1 MLSTG
6 PVGYG
11 AKMIEAVR
19 PRAPRVVALIGNNN
33 LQNRLLARLIDAHIE
48 CSCLLRSAEE
58 LGEAPL
64 DESAIALLDIDGL
77 CPKAIADR
85 VQLLTA
91 RASCSIGIINA
102 DECAALE
109 HIVLWPGINGI
120 FFRHAS
126 EEDLL
131 KGIRAMFGGEC
142 WLSRRMLS
150 ARWQQTKP
158 AYAETSDMAQLTP
171 REIATVKLIASG
183 KSNDQIARE
192 LNVSLHTVK
201 THVYNLFR
209 KLNISNRVQA
219 AHWASQHIN
228 AVAHE

>member
-1 MLSTG
+1 
-6 PVGYG
+6 
-11 AKMIEAVR
+11 MIEAVG

-33 LQNRLLARLIDAHIE
+33 LQNRLLARLIEARLGY
-48 CSCLLRSAEE
+48 SCLLRSAEE
-58 LGEAPL
+58 LGVLPL
-64 DESAIALLDIDGL
+64 DGSAIALLDIDGL
-77 CPKAIADR
+77 GVRAIADR
-85 VQLLTA
+85 VQLLGA

-120 FFRHAS
+120 FFRHTS

-131 KGIRAMFGGEC
+131 KGVRAMFGGEC
-142 WLSRRMLS
+142 WLPRRMLS

-158 AYAETSDMAQLTP
+158 TYAEVSDLTQLTP
-171 REIATVKLIASG
+171 KEIATVKLIASG
-183 KSNDQIARE
+183 KSNDEIARE

-228 AVAHE
+228 AAARE

>member
-6 PVGYG
+6 PVWER

-33 LQNRLLARLIDAHIE
+33 LQNRLLARLINARLG
-48 CSCLLRSAEE
+48 CSCPLRPAEE
-58 LGEAPL
+58 LGAMPL

-77 CPKAIADR
+77 GMKAIADR
-85 VQLLTA
+85 VQRLGA
-91 RASCSIGIINA
+91 RACRSIGIINA
-102 DECAALE
+102 DPCATLE
-109 HIVLWPGINGI
+109 HIVLWPGINGV
-120 FFRHAS
+120 FFRHTS

-158 AYAETSDMAQLTP
+158 TYAEVSDLTQLTP
-171 REIATVKLIASG
+171 KEIATVKLIAS
-183 KSNDQIARE
+183 
-192 LNVSLHTVK
+192 
-201 THVYNLFR
+201 
-209 KLNISNRVQA
+209 
-219 AHWASQHIN
+219 
-228 AVAHE
+228 